1 MGSIRLLPP
10 EVANRIAAG
19 EVVERPASVVKELV
33 ENALD
38 AAAGRIS
45 IEVLDGGRRL
55 IRVRDN
61 GFGMDREDVSL
72 SIERHATSKIR
83 DETDLE
89 VLKTMG
95 FRGEALPSIA
105 SVSRF
110 SLTSRPQA
118 EPAGHRLRV
127 HYGLKLGLEPVG
139 CPPGTEVEVEDLFL
153 ELPARRRFLKSRQ
166 TELAHISLI
175 ARSIAAANPDVEITL
190 ASEEKIVF
198 RAVGGRK
205 GMEVLLPLL
214 GEDIVARL
222 VPIEASG
229 TGVRVT
235 GFITPREHLLAT
247 GKGLSVF
254 LNRRV
259 IRCALVWKA
268 VKEAIRGVLMKDVR
282 PAGAIFIETD
292 PGLVD
297 VNVHPTKQEVKFHHQ
312 DDVFRAVFRAVRTAL
327 EGHCAPSIPAPSCQ
341 PLHAQPEIPYKGP
354 PSALFTCEP
363 DPVPWGRHEDRP
375 RHEPLPTPSSICLDP
390 DSRPAP
396 AKFRAI
402 GQVDG
407 AYILADIGS
416 GLLVIDQHAAHEAIL
431 FSRLERRLLD
441 EGAVPAQPLLFPVIV
456 EADPEAVSRMDEK
469 AKDLARFGFSVE
481 PFGPGQVIV
490 RQVPGFL
497 DPARAEKVVRE
508 ILDTQAEDPSAFF
521 REVLARV
528 ACHSAVRAGMTLASE
543 EMETLVSELVEEGV
557 THCPHGRPVF
567 RLISREELDHWFG
580 RA

>member
-1 MGSIRLLPP
+1 MGSVRVLPP

-38 AAAGRIS
+38 AGAGRIS

-55 IRVRDN
+55 IRVRDD
-61 GFGMDREDVSL
+61 GSGMDREDISL
-72 SIERHATSKIR
+72 SVERHATSKIR

-89 VLKTMG
+89 ALKTMG

-127 HYGLKLGLEPVG
+127 HYGLKRGIEPVG

-190 ASEEKIVF
+190 SSEEKTVF

-205 GMEVLLPLL
+205 GVEVLLPLL

-222 VPIEASG
+222 VPIQASG
-229 TGVRVT
+229 TGVRIT

-268 VKEAIRGVLMKDVR
+268 VNEAIRGVLMKDVR

-312 DDVFRAVFRAVRTAL
+312 EDVFRAVFRAVRTAL
-327 EGHCAPSIPAPSCQ
+327 EGHCAPCVPGPSHQ
-341 PLHAQPEIPYKGP
+341 SLHAQPEIPQKGP
-354 PSALFTCEP
+354 PALFTSEP
-363 DPVPWGRHEDRP
+363 DPIPWGRHEGRP
-375 RHEPLPTPSSICLDP
+375 GHEPLLPSPPCPNP
-390 DSRPAP
+390 DSRPTP
-396 AKFRAI
+396 ARLRAI
-402 GQVDG
+402 GQIDDT
-407 AYILADIGS
+407 YILADIGS

-431 FSRLERRLLD
+431 FSRIERRLLD

-456 EADPEAVSRMDEK
+456 EADPETVSRMDK
-469 AKDLARFGFSVE
+469 KGKDLARFGFSVE

-528 ACHSAVRAGMTLASE
+528 ACHSAVRAGMTLAPE

-567 RLISREELDHWFG
+567 RLVSREELDHWFG